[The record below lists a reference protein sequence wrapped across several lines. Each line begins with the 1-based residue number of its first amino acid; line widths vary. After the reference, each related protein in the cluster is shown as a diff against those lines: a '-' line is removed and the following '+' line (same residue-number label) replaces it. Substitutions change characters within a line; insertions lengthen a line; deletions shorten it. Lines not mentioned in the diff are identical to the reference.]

1 MTFGAYTDPQSLTTA
16 YQNDQLRP
24 AFRLTAKLVGVGTT
38 GWAGAVEDQQDA
50 SSSAVVLF
58 TPALT
63 RRLLNCCASLT
74 IVGLTLREGTRSEAA
89 VEAELARVLPKG
101 VPSGAG
107 TTLSVVSARAE
118 RTIRPESLA
127 LGVFGAIAGLAAFI
141 VAGQVIGRRLRSE
154 ADDLAV
160 MRALGAD
167 TSMTVLDGSSVF
179 SAPWSSGLCWPAWSL
194 SPSHPWPR

>member
-1 MTFGAYTDPQSLTTA
+1 MTFGAYTDPQSLTTG

-38 GWAGAVEDQQDA
+38 GWAGVVEDQQDA

-74 IVGLTLREGTRSEAA
+74 IVGLTLSDGTRSEAA
-89 VEAELARVLPKG
+89 VQAELARVLPKG

-118 RTIRPESLA
+118 RTIRPESQLWA
-127 LGVFGAIAGLAAFI
+127 
-141 VAGQVIGRRLRSE
+141 
-154 ADDLAV
+154 
-160 MRALGAD
+160 
-167 TSMTVLDGSSVF
+167 SSVL
-179 SAPWSSGLCWPAWSL
+179 SPAWPCSLSRDKSSGGACG
-194 SPSHPWPR
+194 PRPTTWR